1 MIRKSLLGVVIVI
14 LLGLTIWGEVYLR
27 GKRAEAA
34 PALMEGTLATIGG
47 LRSIAA
53 EIVWFRADRLQ
64 EEGRYVELAQLSNI
78 LTFLEPHTPEVWSHT
93 AWNLAYNVSIMMPTE
108 EDRWRWVE
116 AAIRLLRDSG
126 LKLNPNS
133 PEICRELAWLFEIKI
148 GTDVDTAAHVYREKW
163 RAIVED
169 VKARGAWEEL
179 AMKPY
184 LMLEIERDTGFTD
197 WGDPQMSAIYFA
209 RIGKCR
215 DIEALAERIYRRNH

>member
-148 GTDVDTAAHVYREKW
+148 GTDVDAAAHVYREKW